1 MRYYEVLWNANS
13 IMSISMPLLQ
23 TKKRASIVITVLILM
38 MVSSF
43 LVLLTMRYFFSM
55 MHGYTSLSNYYKA
68 YYLARWWMDVL
79 VTQHAYRGW
88 WYETQFSWAESDF
101 ECRNF
106 GCTLKWSIAARFP
119 RIDASN
125 VPDTNECSRN
135 TAISLP
141 AGQSMIFPLFYDMYQ
156 SPQYFS
162 PVNTTSHYDTFG
174 SLQNIDLYIY
184 DQPSTGT
191 IYLYASLDWP
201 FGQTTGIGTLPI
213 STPFTDSQWQPY
225 QKKQIGALINDN
237 RKWLFVIIQNPET
250 GSGFHFCFAS
260 SIAWTNLSMIGQTTT
275 LRADAQVQD
284 EYVTLETI
292 KTNRFPSILL
302 Q

>member
-1 MRYYEVLWNANS
+1 
-13 IMSISMPLLQ
+13 MPLQ
-23 TKKRASIVITVLILM
+23 PTKKRASIVITVLILM
-38 MVSSF
+38 VVSSF
-43 LVLLTMRYFFSM
+43 LVLITMRYFFSM
-55 MHGYTSLSNYYKA
+55 MHGYTSLNNYYKA
-68 YYLARWWMDVL
+68 YYLARGWMDVL

-88 WYETQFSWAESDF
+88 GYETQFSWAESDF
-101 ECRNF
+101 WCRSF

-125 VPDTNECSRN
+125 VPDTNQCSRS

-141 AGQSMIFPLFYDMYQ
+141 AGQSMIFPLFYDAYQ
-156 SPQYFS
+156 SSQYFS
-162 PVNTTSHYDTFG
+162 PINTAWYYDTFW
-174 SLQNIDLYIY
+174 SLQNIDLYVY

-191 IYLYASLDWP
+191 IYLYDSWKEP
-201 FGQTTGIGTLPI
+201 FGETTVIDTMSI
-213 STPFTDSQWQPY
+213 NMTFIDSQWQPY
-225 QKKQIGALINDN
+225 QKKQNIGATIQN
-237 RKWLFVIIQNPET
+237 RKWLFIILQNPET

-260 SIAWTNLSMIGQTTT
+260 SIAWINLSMIGQTTT